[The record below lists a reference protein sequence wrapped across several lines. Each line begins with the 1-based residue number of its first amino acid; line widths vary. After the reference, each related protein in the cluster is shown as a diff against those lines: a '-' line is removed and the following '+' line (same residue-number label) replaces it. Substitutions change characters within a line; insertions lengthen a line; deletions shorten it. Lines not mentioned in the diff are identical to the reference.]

1 MSGKDNPII
10 APRPNILWYCSDQ
23 QRWDTIRALGNGHI
37 NTPRID
43 EFLDSAVAFTHA
55 FSQSPICTP
64 SRSSFLTGMYAS
76 YLRANRNG
84 NAEFPGEGTE
94 RLITRRLKEVGYD
107 CGLAGKLHLTGGYDG
122 HELRTDDGYSFFHW
136 SHSPRRDRVTYA
148 DYSRWLESKGHDPQE
163 VLKRYDFER
172 YPRPKNDM
180 PQGGLLEPTEDFD
193 NVPPDL
199 HQTTWCTEMAMEFLD
214 KSQAEG
220 KPWLMSVNPFDPH
233 ECFDAP
239 WEFYRRYEPNNM
251 PEPAFRPNDL
261 VHQAKLQAAGVDF
274 QGEARHPEDW
284 WFPEVTAS
292 YYAMIELVDEQFGR
306 ILDHLESTGQRDN
319 TIVIFMSDHGEML
332 GDHGLVLKG
341 CRFYEG
347 AVRVPL
353 AISWP
358 GHFEQGLISDALVEL
373 IDVYP
378 TILEA
383 VGEVVP
389 DGTQGKSLIP
399 ILTGSVL
406 PDDHR
411 DFVWSEYI
419 DSINRPD
426 GTRAFMYRDRR
437 WKLIT
442 YHGNGISELYD
453 LKADPNEFEDLWD
466 DPRYVNI
473 KADLLSR
480 SFDALVMR
488 MDTGPE
494 RVTPY

>member
-1 MSGKDNPII
+1 M
-10 APRPNILWYCSDQ
+10 APPPPNILWYCSDQ
-23 QRWDTIRALGNGHI
+23 QRWDTIRALGNEHI

-43 EFLDSAVAFTHA
+43 KFLETATAFTHA
-55 FSQSPICTP
+55 YSQCPICTP
-64 SRSSFLTGMYAS
+64 SRSSFLTGMYPS

-84 NAEFPGEGTE
+84 NAEFPAEGTE
-94 RLITRRLKEVGYD
+94 RLITRRLREAGYE

-122 HELRTDDGYSFFHW
+122 YESRTDDGYSFFHC
-136 SHSPRRDRVTYA
+136 SHSPRRDRATYA

-172 YPRPKNDM
+172 YPRPEGDM

-193 NVPPDL
+193 NVPPEL
-199 HQTTWCTEMAMEFLD
+199 HQTTWCTEMTLEFLEAA
-214 KSQAEG
+214 KAEE

-239 WEFYRRYEPNNM
+239 WEFYRRYDPQTM
-251 PEPAFRPNDL
+251 PDPAFRPEDL
-261 VHQAKLQAAGVDF
+261 AHQDKIQAAGVDF
-274 QGEARHPEDW
+274 QGEAQHPKDW

-292 YYAMIELVDEQFGR
+292 YYAMIELLDEQFGR
-306 ILDHLESTGQRDN
+306 ILDCLDETGQREN

-358 GHFEQGLISDALVEL
+358 GHFETGMVSDALVEL
-373 IDVYP
+373 TDIYP
-378 TILEA
+378 TLMEA
-383 VGEVVP
+383 TGQPIP
-389 DGTQGKSLIP
+389 DGTQGRSLTP
-399 ILTGSVL
+399 ILTGAAS

-419 DSINRPD
+419 DAINRPD
-426 GTRAFMYRDRR
+426 ATRAFMYRDRR
-437 WKLIT
+437 WKLVS
-442 YHGNGISELYD
+442 YHGNGIGELYD
-453 LKADPNEFEDLWD
+453 LKADPDEFEDLWD
-466 DPRYVNI
+466 DLQYASI
-473 KADLLSR
+473 KADLLKR
-480 SFDALVMR
+480 SFDALVTR

>member
-1 MSGKDNPII
+1 MAD
-10 APRPNILWYCSDQ
+10 RPNILWYCSDQ
-23 QRWDTIRALGNGHI
+23 QRWDTIRALGNEHI

-43 EFLDSAVAFTHA
+43 QFLESAVAFTHA
-55 FSQSPICTP
+55 YSQCPICTP

-84 NAEFPGEGTE
+84 NAEFPAEGTE
-94 RLITRRLKEVGYD
+94 RLITRRLREAGYE
-107 CGLAGKLHLTGGYDG
+107 CGLAGKLHLMGGYDG
-122 HELRTDDGYSFFHW
+122 YESRTDDGYSFFHW
-136 SHSPRRDRVTYA
+136 SHSPRRDRATYA

-172 YPRPKNDM
+172 YPRPEGDM
-180 PQGGLLEPTEDFD
+180 PQGGFLEPTEDFD
-193 NVPPDL
+193 NVPPEL
-199 HQTTWCTEMAMEFLD
+199 HQTTWCTEMTLEFL
-214 KSQAEG
+214 KGRQAEG

-239 WEFYRRYEPNNM
+239 WEFYRRYDPQKL
-251 PEPAFRPNDL
+251 PEPAFRPEDIA
-261 VHQAKLQAAGVDF
+261 HQDKIKAAGVDF
-274 QGEARHPEDW
+274 QLEARHPKDW
-284 WFPEVTAS
+284 WLPEAAAS

-306 ILDHLESTGQRDN
+306 ILDFLEETGQREN

-358 GHFEQGLISDALVEL
+358 GHFEEGLVSDALVEL
-373 IDVYP
+373 TDIYP
-378 TILEA
+378 TLMEA
-383 VGEVVP
+383 AGQP
-389 DGTQGKSLIP
+389 IPTGTQGKSLTP
-399 ILTGSVL
+399 ILTGAPP

-411 DFVWSEYI
+411 DFVWSEFI
-419 DSINRPD
+419 DAINQPD

-437 WKLIT
+437 WKLVT
-442 YHGNGISELYD
+442 YHGNGIGELYD
-453 LKADPNEFEDLWD
+453 LKADPDEFEDLWD
-466 DPRYVNI
+466 DPQYAAI
-473 KADLLSR
+473 KADLLTR
-480 SFDALVMR
+480 SFDALVTR

>member
-1 MSGKDNPII
+1 VAD
-10 APRPNILWYCSDQ
+10 RPNILWYCSDQ
-23 QRWDTIRALGNGHI
+23 QRWDTIRALGNDKI

-43 EFLDSAVAFTHA
+43 QFLETATAFTHA
-55 FSQSPICTP
+55 YSQCPICTP

-84 NAEFPGEGTE
+84 NGEFPAEGTD
-94 RLITRRLKEVGYD
+94 RLITRRLRDAGYQ

-122 HELRTDDGYSFFHW
+122 YESRTDDGYSFFQW
-136 SHSPRRDRVTYA
+136 SHSPRRDRATYA
-148 DYSRWLESKGHDPQE
+148 DYSRWIEGKGHDPQE

-172 YPRPKNDM
+172 YPRPEGDM
-180 PQGGLLEPTEDFD
+180 PQGGFLEPTRSLD
-193 NVPPDL
+193 NVPPEL
-199 HQTTWCTEMAMEFLD
+199 HQTTWCTEMTLEFLED
-214 KSQAEG
+214 AKAES

-239 WEFYRRYEPNNM
+239 LEFYRRYDPLDM
-251 PEPAFRPNDL
+251 PAPAYRPEDIA
-261 VHQAKLQAAGVDF
+261 HQDKITAAGVDF
-274 QGEARHPEDW
+274 QLEARHPKDW
-284 WFPEVTAS
+284 WFPEATAS

-306 ILDHLESTGQRDN
+306 ILDYLDETGQREN

-358 GHFEQGLISDALVEL
+358 GHFQEGLVSDALVEL
-373 IDVYP
+373 TDIYP
-378 TILEA
+378 TLMEA
-383 VGEVVP
+383 TEQPIP
-389 DGTQGKSLIP
+389 DGTQGHSLTP
-399 ILTGSVL
+399 ILTGAV
-406 PDDHR
+406 PPHDHR

-419 DSINRPD
+419 DAIGRPD
-426 GTRAFMYRDRR
+426 ATRAFMYRDRR
-437 WKLIT
+437 WKLVT
-442 YHGNGISELYD
+442 YHGNGIGELYD
-453 LKADPNEFEDLWD
+453 LKADPDEFENLWNN
-466 DPRYVNI
+466 PQYAAI

-480 SFDALVMR
+480 SYDALVTR
-488 MDTGPE
+488 MDTGPD

>member
-37 NTPRID
+37 NTPCID

-180 PQGGLLEPTEDFD
+180 PQGGFLEPTEDFD

-261 VHQAKLQAAGVDF
+261 VHQDKLQAAGVDF

-442 YHGNGISELYD
+442 YHGNGIGELYD

>member
-1 MSGKDNPII
+1 MAERP
-10 APRPNILWYCSDQ
+10 PNILWYCTDQ
-23 QRWDTIRALGNGHI
+23 QRWDTIRALGNQYI

-43 EFLDSAVAFTHA
+43 AFLETATAFTHA
-55 FSQSPICTP
+55 YTQCPICTP
-64 SRSSFLTGMYAS
+64 SRSSFLTGMYPS

-94 RLITRRLKEVGYD
+94 RLITRRLREVGYA

-122 HELRTDDGYSFFHW
+122 YESRTDDGYGFFHW
-136 SHSPRRDRVTYA
+136 SHSPRRDRATYA

-163 VLKRYDFER
+163 VLKRYDFDR
-172 YPRPKNDM
+172 YPRPEGDM
-180 PQGGLLEPTEDFD
+180 PQGGFLEPTEDFD
-193 NVPPDL
+193 NVPPEL
-199 HQTTWCTEMAMEFLD
+199 HQTTWCTEMTLEFLEETR
-214 KSQAEG
+214 AEG

-239 WEFYRRYEPNNM
+239 WEFYRRYDPAKM
-251 PEPAFRPNDL
+251 PAPAFRPEDIA
-261 VHQAKLQAAGVDF
+261 HQNKIQEAGVDF
-274 QGEARHPEDW
+274 QGESREPKDW

-306 ILDHLESTGQRDN
+306 IVDYLEETGQREN

-358 GHFEQGLISDALVEL
+358 GHFEAGLVSDALVEL
-373 IDVYP
+373 TDIYP
-378 TILEA
+378 TLMEA
-383 VGEVVP
+383 TGQP
-389 DGTQGKSLIP
+389 IPKGTQGQSLTP
-399 ILTGSVL
+399 ILTGAAS

-419 DSINRPD
+419 DAINRPD

-437 WKLIT
+437 WKLVT
-442 YHGNGISELYD
+442 YHGNGIGELYD

-466 DPRYVNI
+466 DPQYATI
-473 KADLLSR
+473 KADLMKR
-480 SFDALVMR
+480 SFDSLVTR